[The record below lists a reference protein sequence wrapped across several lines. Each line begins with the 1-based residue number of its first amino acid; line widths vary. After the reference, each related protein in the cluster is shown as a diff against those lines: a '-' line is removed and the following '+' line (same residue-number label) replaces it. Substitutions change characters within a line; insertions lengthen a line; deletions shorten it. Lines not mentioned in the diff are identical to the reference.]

1 MKYRVLYLLGLACIL
16 AACGRGPSSDQPPPV
31 KSRAKVATA
40 VVVQPQPVVRVIPNN
55 NSSQSSNTNQ
65 SDKYQPINVKAEL
78 WADNWFALY
87 LDGQLIKED
96 SVPITTERSFNAE
109 TVTFPATYPMHFNV
123 ILKDYIQNDTGLE
136 YIGTNRQ
143 QMGDGGFIGQFT
155 NADTGEMIGVTN
167 EWWKC
172 TVIHTAPLDNACA
185 AEANPIAGQ
194 GACGFTAVP
203 EPTDWKSP
211 TFDDSSW
218 VAASLFSID
227 QVAPKDGYDEINWKP
242 EAKFIWGPDLKTNN
256 TLLCRVTVYK
266 P

>member
-16 AACGRGPSSDQPPPV
+16 AACGRGPSSDQSPQV

-87 LDGQLIKED
+87 INNKLIKED
-96 SVPITTERSFNAE
+96 SVPLTTERSFNAE
-109 TVTFPATYPMHFNV
+109 TITFPATYPMHFNV
-123 ILKDYIQNDTGLE
+123 VLKDYIQNDTGLE
-136 YIGTNRQ
+136 YIGTDRQ
-143 QMGDGGFIGQFT
+143 QIGDGGFIGQFT
-155 NADTGEMIGVTN
+155 DTDTGEMIGVTN

-185 AEANPIAGQ
+185 TEANPVAGQ
-194 GACGFTAVP
+194 GACGFTALP

-211 TFDDSSW
+211 TFDTNSW
-218 VAASLFSID
+218 VAASLYSAD
-227 QVAPKDGYDEINWKP
+227 QVSPKDGYDAITWKP

-256 TLLCRVTVYK
+256 TVLCSVTLYK

>member
-1 MKYRVLYLLGLACIL
+1 MNYRAFYLLGIAYLLAS
-16 AACGRGPSSDQPPPV
+16 CGLGIGSVPPPHY
-31 KSRAKVATA
+31 KNRAKVATA
-40 VVVQPQPVVRVIPNN
+40 VVVQPTARVVPSN
-55 NSSQSSNTNQ
+55 NSSQAPADNP
-65 SDKYQPINVKAEL
+65 KPINVKAEL

-87 LDGQLIKED
+87 LDDQLIKED
-96 SVPITTERSFNAE
+96 SVPITTERSFNSE

-136 YIGTNRQ
+136 YIGTDRQ
-143 QMGDGGFIGQFT
+143 QIGDGGFIGQFT
-155 NADTGEMIGVTN
+155 NADTGDMIGVTN

-172 TVIHTAPLDNACA
+172 TVIQTAPLDNACA

-194 GACGFTAVP
+194 GACGFTALP

-211 TFDDSSW
+211 TFDDSKW
-218 VAASLFSID
+218 LAASLYNAD
-227 QVAPKDGYDEINWKP
+227 QVGPKEGYNNIAWKP

-256 TLLCRVTVYK
+256 TVLCRVTVFK

>member
-1 MKYRVLYLLGLACIL
+1 MKYRLLTLLGFACLL

-40 VVVQPQPVVRVIPNN
+40 VVVQPLPVRIVPNN
-55 NSSQSSNTNQ
+55 NSSNSAPTTNN
-65 SDKYQPINVKAEL
+65 KTINVKAEL

-87 LDGQLIKED
+87 LDDKLIKED
-96 SVPITTERSFNAE
+96 SVPITTERSFNSE

-136 YIGTNRQ
+136 YIGTDRQ
-143 QMGDGGFIGQFT
+143 QIGDGGFIGQFT
-155 NADTGEMIGVTN
+155 NADTGDMIGVTN

-172 TVIHTAPLDNACA
+172 TVIQTAPLDNACA

-194 GACGFTAVP
+194 GTCGFTALP

-211 TFDDSSW
+211 TFDDSKW
-218 VAASLFSID
+218 LAASLYNAD
-227 QVAPKDGYDEINWKP
+227 QVGPKEGYNNIAWKP

-256 TLLCRVTVYK
+256 TVLCRVTVFK

>member
-1 MKYRVLYLLGLACIL
+1 MKYRVLYLLGIACLL
-16 AACGRGPSSDQPPPV
+16 AACGRGPSSDQPPPA
-31 KSRAKVATA
+31 KNRAKVATA
-40 VVVQPQPVVRVIPNN
+40 VVVQPTVRSLPSN
-55 NSSQSSNTNQ
+55 NTNSAKPATTNAQ
-65 SDKYQPINVKAEL
+65 TVNVKAEL

-87 LDGQLIKED
+87 LDNQLIKED

-109 TVTFPATYPMHFNV
+109 TITFPATYPMHFSV

-136 YIGTNRQ
+136 YNGTDRQ
-143 QMGDGGFIGQFT
+143 QIGDGGFIGQFT
-155 NADTGEMIGVTN
+155 DADTGEMIGVTN

-185 AEANPIAGQ
+185 TEANPVAGQ
-194 GACGFTAVP
+194 GACGFTALP

-211 TFDDSSW
+211 TFDTNSW
-218 VAASLFSID
+218 VAASLYSAD
-227 QVAPKDGYDEINWKP
+227 QVSPKDGYDAITWKP

-256 TLLCRVTVYK
+256 TVLCSVTVYK

>member
-1 MKYRVLYLLGLACIL
+1 MKYRVLYLLGLACLL

-40 VVVQPQPVVRVIPNN
+40 VVVQPTVRSLPSNN
-55 NSSQSSNTNQ
+55 ANSAKPATTNT
-65 SDKYQPINVKAEL
+65 KTINVKAEL

-87 LDGQLIKED
+87 LDNKLIKED

-109 TVTFPATYPMHFNV
+109 SVTFPATYPMHFNV
-123 ILKDYIQNDTGLE
+123 VLKDYIQNDTGLE

-143 QMGDGGFIGQFT
+143 QIGDGGFIGQFT
-155 NADTGEMIGVTN
+155 DADTGLIIAVTN

-172 TVIHTAPLDNACA
+172 TVIHTAPLNNACA
-185 AEANPIAGQ
+185 AEANPVAGQ
-194 GACGFTAVP
+194 GTCGFTALP

-211 TFDDSSW
+211 TFDTNSW
-218 VAASLFSID
+218 LAASLYSAT
-227 QVAPKDGYDEINWKP
+227 QVSPKEGYDTITWKP
-242 EAKFIWGPDLKTNN
+242 EAKFIWGPNLKTNN
-256 TLLCRVTVYK
+256 TVLCSVTVFK